1 MIDAPYSSTRNSFTL
16 LRFVMAALVILC
28 HSYTLLGRTTPLS
41 ALTGGAINEGT
52 LAVDAFLTISG
63 FLVISAAS
71 RGRNALVFLARRVLR
86 LLPAL
91 VCALLFSAYIVGG
104 LAYQGTFADY
114 VRLTDNGPG
123 TWFLNWLTLNVQPEQ
138 WGVTGVFGG
147 NVTGSLNVSLWTLK
161 FEVALYLLVA
171 LMMLTT
177 LYRRRWAYAVFFG
190 LFLTLR
196 LLLTGF
202 GVRLWDVYDTRFWI
216 LSHWNYDRLTE
227 TFTFFFAGTLL
238 YAFRREIPRR
248 WYLALI
254 CVLTLLL
261 TWILRATLPDAPLA
275 ALPWRLTWCIA
286 WPYLVVYLGGS
297 PLCTG
302 FAKVG
307 DLSLGMYV
315 YSYPIQQLLYHA
327 WPTLPPL
334 THFAL
339 TLLIVLPLS
348 TISWRGIEAPA
359 LRLKHLKWRDVL
371 HRGAGR

>member
-1 MIDAPYSSTRNSFTL
+1 MIDVPYSSTRNSFTL

-71 RGRNALVFLARRVLR
+71 RGRNALGFLARRVLR

-138 WGVTGVFGG
+138 WGITGVFGG

-196 LLLTGF
+196 LLLTDF

-238 YAFRREIPRR
+238 YAFRREVPRR

-275 ALPWRLTWCIA
+275 ALPWRLTWYIA

-297 PLCTG
+297 PLCAG

-348 TISWRGIEAPA
+348 TISWRGMEAPA